1 MVLTDAG
8 GIKDIVG
15 PIQSNYILPA
25 DKPSYFTD
33 LILTLFA
40 NPGTLAELS
49 LKLEKTRL
57 LIHQNKLFSSTM
69 IYSAAFLVVNE
80 NLTHWCLY

>member
-49 LKLEKTRL
+49 LENLKNSFAYTSKQVALQHHDLFSRL
-57 LIHQNKLFSSTM
+57 LSR
-69 IYSAAFLVVNE
+69 
-80 NLTHWCLY
+80 